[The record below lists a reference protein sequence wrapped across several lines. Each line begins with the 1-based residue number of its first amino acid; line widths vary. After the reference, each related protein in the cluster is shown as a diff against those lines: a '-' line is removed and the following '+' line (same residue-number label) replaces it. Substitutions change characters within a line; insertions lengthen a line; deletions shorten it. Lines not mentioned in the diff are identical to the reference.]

1 MKKTLVA
8 LAIAS
13 ISSSAFAVSTS
24 SQNSQ
29 NEEMFAFDSMH
40 KDQFSVSGSFGVG
53 GYYDTGSKAFYDDW
67 ATGLT
72 LALNYR
78 NNRVVAYVETDLM
91 LQYTTDNNVA
101 SNDSVNYKW
110 TNGIDTGPA
119 THVDKA

>member
-1 MKKTLVA
+1 MKKTLIA

-13 ISSSAFAVSTS
+13 ISSSAFAVNTS

-29 NEEMFAFDSMH
+29 NEEMFAFNPMH

-91 LQYTTDNNVA
+91 LN
-101 SNDSVNYKW
+101 
-110 TNGIDTGPA
+110 
-119 THVDKA
+119 